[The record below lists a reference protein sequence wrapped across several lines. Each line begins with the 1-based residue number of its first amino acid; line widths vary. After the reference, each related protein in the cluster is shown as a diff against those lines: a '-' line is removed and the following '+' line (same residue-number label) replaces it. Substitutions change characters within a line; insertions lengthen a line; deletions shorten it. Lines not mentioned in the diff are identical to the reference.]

1 MAKLCPTCRTELEHL
16 RSCGSASFFCNTCN
30 ELVSRKK
37 VIDTDTETA
46 DTTNEKTNE
55 QNLPEAENPPEN

>member
-1 MAKLCPTCRTELEHL
+1 
-16 RSCGSASFFCNTCN
+16 
-30 ELVSRKK
+30 VSRKK